1 MAGPLSSV
9 RERSGRDELHMSET
23 RHRSPHG
30 ADAIRDL
37 VVQWVAAVFRGD
49 LDRALA
55 HHSEEIV
62 MFDGSSPEDI
72 RGIEAYCQ
80 AWSPFVQPESC
91 GASFELVS
99 LDVTAGDD
107 VAYAHACVRYC
118 ARQEPATPVSGR
130 LRLTLGLRKRRGT
143 WVVAHEHRSL
153 ATTDHNDAMHRVAD
167 THGDREVRDHSSNH
181 MTANNLSF
189 PDRRALV
196 RTLDQI
202 ADLPSY
208 DN

>member
-1 MAGPLSSV
+1 
-9 RERSGRDELHMSET
+9 
-23 RHRSPHG
+23 
-30 ADAIRDL
+30 L

-55 HHSEEIV
+55 DHSEEIV
-62 MFDGSSPEDI
+62 MFDGSLPADI
-72 RGIEAYCQ
+72 RGVDAYCQ
-80 AWSPFVQPESC
+80 AWSPFARQEEC

-107 VAYAHACVRYC
+107 VAYAHACVRC
-118 ARQEPATPVSGR
+118 WARQEPAAPVSGR
-130 LRLTLGLRKRRGT
+130 LWLTLGLRKRRGS
-143 WVVAHEHRSL
+143 WVVAHEHRSF
-153 ATTDHNDAMHRVAD
+153 ATTDDNHATHRAPD
-167 THGDREVRDHSSNH
+167 THGDREVREHSSNH

-202 ADLPSY
+202 AALPS
-208 DN
+208 